1 MKNVLIAALVLSL
14 SGSYVAA
21 QNKPVWQLKMDPPN
35 CQTTF
40 TIPFTTPKGDRV
52 LSADTRKSTNEWN
65 SCLVI
70 PAGLLKAGKEYTIA
84 IDYEV
89 VDRAGPDNYFYVF
102 VRCDRLGVGSDQW
115 QRWNDD
121 PGTVGSAKLRV
132 SAPKASDFYIV
143 LGIHRQAAIWI
154 KNMRVS
160 EGNGWNTLPLTG
172 AIGIPPPVKPAG
184 AQEFKVDPPENKTGP
199 VLNLADFGAVA
210 DGNAPPAAGPD
221 RNLAAFKTALKRCRE
236 VKASKLIVPKG
247 VYRITSGQTIVFDS
261 LQDFVFDGGGSTF
274 LFHLI
279 KGGHGMLINHC
290 HRVVMSHFNIDWD
303 WLIDPLASVGRVTKV
318 DNKGAFF
325 EMHFEGKA
333 PLDPKRWPTM
343 NPLDEKLR
351 VPGAGQ
357 EFGNFGPKKIDRL
370 DEQTVRVWT
379 TWQVPA
385 RAGQLYLLR
394 HYVYDKMAVILG
406 NNTHLSLQYVNI
418 YSFPG
423 EGFVGGN
430 DMDHVELLHC
440 NITFPPG
447 ERRPITTTADGFHI
461 DESQGFIRL
470 DGCDFGYMGD
480 DCVNI
485 HDNVHSGI
493 MRIDAHTLLAV
504 SLVPWRCPFNSGD
517 PVEIRN
523 ADYSPMGFTG
533 KLKSVT
539 PDYKKNTVTLVF
551 NEALPAHIASA
562 AILFNL
568 RFGSHNV
575 IIRNCYFHENRARGV
590 LCNTADWLVEGNRFY
605 HNQHS
610 AMLLIADVGSSWSE
624 GFGARNVVVRNNFFD
639 SSNCIGAGD
648 GAVIAIGASC
658 NGSPV
663 YYPFLTDF
671 VFEGN
676 IFQEMTG
683 PAIEASAFRDFVF
696 RGNRIVNKDK
706 APTIEEMRGAIKVEH
721 GSGLWIYDNDWVT
734 GKGIDAPGLF
744 ADPGTAQRVFSAGNR
759 VHVSAH

>member
-1 MKNVLIAALVLSL
+1 MKKIQTAALAFLLSM
-14 SGSYVAA
+14 SYAAA
-21 QNKPVWQLKMDPPN
+21 QNTPVWQLRMNPPN
-35 CQTTF
+35 CQTTL
-40 TIPFTTPKGDRV
+40 TIPFTTPRGDRV
-52 LSADTRKSTNEWN
+52 LSADTRKSKDEWN

-70 PAGLLKAGKEYTIA
+70 PAGLLKAGKEYTIT

-89 VDRAGPDNYFYVF
+89 VDRSGPDNYFYVF
-102 VRCDRLGVGSDQW
+102 VRCDRLGIGADQW

-121 PGTVGSAKLRV
+121 PGTVDTAKLRV
-132 SAPKASDFYIV
+132 AALKTSDFYIV
-143 LGIHRQAAIWI
+143 LGIHRQAAIRI

-160 EGNGWNTLPLTG
+160 QGNGWNTVPLTG
-172 AIGIPPPVKPAG
+172 ANASPAPVAPSG

-221 RNLAAFKTALKRCRE
+221 KNLAAFKAALKRCRE

-303 WLIDPLASVGRVTKV
+303 WTIDPLASVGRVTKV
-318 DNKGAFF
+318 DGKGAFF

-357 EFGNFGPKKIDRL
+357 EFGNFGPKKIDKL
-370 DEQTVRVWT
+370 DDQTVRVWT
-379 TWQVPA
+379 TWPVPA
-385 RAGQLYLLR
+385 KAGQLYLLR
-394 HYVYDKMAVILG
+394 HYVYEKMAVILG
-406 NNTHLSLQYVNI
+406 NNTHLSLQNVNI

-440 NITFPPG
+440 SITFPPG

-461 DESQGFIRL
+461 DESQGYIRL
-470 DGCDFGYMGD
+470 EGCDFGYMGD

-485 HDNVHSGI
+485 HDNVHSGVVR
-493 MRIDAHTLLAV
+493 MDAHTLLAV
-504 SLVPWRCPFNSGD
+504 NLVPWRCPFTPGD
-517 PVEIRN
+517 PVEMRN
-523 ADYSPMGFTG
+523 ADYSPAGFTG
-533 KLKSVT
+533 RLKSVT
-539 PDYKKNTVTLVF
+539 PDYKNSTVTLVF
-551 NEALPAHIASA
+551 NETLPGHIASG
-562 AILFNL
+562 AILFNH
-568 RFGSHNV
+568 RYGSHNV

-590 LCNTADWLVEGNRFY
+590 LCNTADWLVEGNHFY

-610 AMLLIADVGSSWSE
+610 AMLLISDVGSSWSE
-624 GFGARNVVVRNNFFD
+624 GFGAKNVIIRNNLFD

-648 GAVIAIGASC
+648 GAVVAIGATC

-663 YYPFLTDF
+663 YYPFLTGF
-671 VFEGN
+671 LFEGN
-676 IFQEMTG
+676 TFQEMTG
-683 PAIEASAFRDFVF
+683 PVLEGSAFQDLVF
-696 RGNRIVNKDK
+696 RNNKIMDMEK
-706 APTIEEMRGAIKVEH
+706 APTVEKIRGAIKVEH
-721 GSGLWIYDNDWVT
+721 GNGVWVYDNRWIT

-744 ADPGTAQRVFSAGNR
+744 VDPGTVQRVFSGGNQ
-759 VHVSAH
+759 VQ

>member
-1 MKNVLIAALVLSL
+1 MKNVPAAALAFLLSV
-14 SGSYVAA
+14 SYAAA
-21 QNKPVWQLKMDPPN
+21 QNMPVWQLSMDPPN

-65 SCLVI
+65 SCLII

-89 VDRAGPDNYFYVF
+89 VDRSGPDNYFYVF
-102 VRCDRLGVGSDQW
+102 VRCDRLGTGVDQW
-115 QRWNDD
+115 QRWNDNSGAV
-121 PGTVGSAKLRV
+121 GTTKLRV
-132 SAPKASDFYIV
+132 SALQTSDFYFV
-143 LGIHRQAAIWI
+143 LGIHRQAAIRI
-154 KNMRVS
+154 RNMRVS
-160 EGNGWNTLPLTG
+160 QGNGWTMVPLTG
-172 AIGIPPPVKPAG
+172 ANGNPVPLRPSG
-184 AQEFKVDPPENKTGP
+184 AQEFKVDPPENTTGI
-199 VLNLADFGAVA
+199 VLNLVDFGAVA

-221 RNLAAFKTALKRCRE
+221 RNLAAFKAALKRCRE

-290 HRVVMSHFNIDWD
+290 HRVVMSRFNIDWD
-303 WLIDPLASVGRVTKV
+303 WSIDPLASIGRVTKV
-318 DNKGAFF
+318 DGKGAFF

-357 EFGNFGPKKIDRL
+357 EFGNFGPKKIDKL

-379 TWQVPA
+379 TWPVPA
-385 RAGQLYLLR
+385 KAGQLYLLR
-394 HYVYDKMAVILG
+394 HYIYDKMAVILG
-406 NNTHLSLQYVNI
+406 NNTHLSLQNVNI

-423 EGFVGGN
+423 EGFVGGS

-447 ERRPITTTADGFHI
+447 ERRSITTTADGFHI

-470 DGCDFGYMGD
+470 ESCDFGYMGD

-485 HDNVHSGI
+485 HDNVHLGI
-493 MRIDAHTLLAV
+493 VRIDAHTLLAV
-504 SLVPWRCPFNSGD
+504 NLVPWRCPFAPGD

-523 ADYSPMGFTG
+523 TDYSPTGFTG
-533 KLKSVT
+533 RLTSVT

-551 NEALPAHIASA
+551 SEPLPAHIVSE
-562 AILFNL
+562 AILFNH
-568 RFGSHNV
+568 RYGSHNV

-590 LCNTADWLVEGNRFY
+590 LCNTADWLVEGNHFY

-624 GFGARNVVVRNNFFD
+624 GFGARNVVIRNNLFD

-648 GAVIAIGASC
+648 GAAIAIGATC
-658 NGSPV
+658 NGSPT

-671 VFEGN
+671 LFEGN
-676 IFQEMTG
+676 VFREVTG
-683 PAIEASAFRDFVF
+683 PVIEASAFQDLVF
-696 RGNRIVNKDK
+696 RGNRIINIEKG
-706 APTIEEMRGAIKVEH
+706 PTIEKIRGAIKLEH
-721 GSGLWIYDNDWVT
+721 GNGVWIYDNDWKT
-734 GKGIDAPGLF
+734 QKGIDAPGLF
-744 ADPGTAQRVFSAGNR
+744 ADPGTVQRVFVGGNR
-759 VHVSAH
+759 VQ

>member
-1 MKNVLIAALVLSL
+1 MKNVPTAALAFLLSL
-14 SGSYVAA
+14 SHAAA
-21 QNKPVWQLKMDPPN
+21 QNMPVWQLRMDPPN

-65 SCLVI
+65 SCLII

-89 VDRAGPDNYFYVF
+89 VDRSGPDNYFYVF
-102 VRCDRLGVGSDQW
+102 VRCDRLGIGADQW
-115 QRWNDD
+115 QSWNDD
-121 PGTVGSAKLRV
+121 PGTVGTAKLRV
-132 SAPKASDFYIV
+132 SALKTSDFYIV
-143 LGIHRQAAIWI
+143 LGIHRQAAIRI
-154 KNMRVS
+154 RNMRVS
-160 EGNGWNTLPLTG
+160 EGNGWNSVPLTG
-172 AIGIPPPVKPAG
+172 ANGSMAPVTPSG
-184 AQEFKVDPPENKTGP
+184 AQDFKVDPPENTTGP

-221 RNLAAFKTALKRCRE
+221 RNLAAFKAALKRCRE

-279 KGGHGMLINHC
+279 GGGHGMLINHC
-290 HRVVMSHFNIDWD
+290 HRVVMSRFNIDWD
-303 WLIDPLASVGRVTKV
+303 WSIDPLASVGRVTKV
-318 DNKGAFF
+318 DGKGAFF

-357 EFGNFGPKKIDRL
+357 EFGNFGPKKIDKL
-370 DEQTVRVWT
+370 DDQTVRVWT
-379 TWQVPA
+379 TWPVPA
-385 RAGQLYLLR
+385 KAGQLYLLR

-406 NNTHLSLQYVNI
+406 NNTHLSLQNVNI

-440 NITFPPG
+440 SITFPPG

-470 DGCDFGYMGD
+470 EGCDFGYMGD

-493 MRIDAHTLLAV
+493 VRIDAHTLLAV
-504 SLVPWRCPFNSGD
+504 NLVPWRCPFTSGD

-523 ADYSPMGFTG
+523 RDYSPTGFTG
-533 KLKSVT
+533 RLRSVT

-551 NEALPAHIASA
+551 SEPLPAHIMSD
-562 AILFNL
+562 AILFNH
-568 RFGSHNV
+568 RYGSHNV

-590 LCNTADWLVEGNRFY
+590 LCNTADWLVEGNHFY

-610 AMLLIADVGSSWSE
+610 AMLLIVDVGSSWSE
-624 GFGARNVVVRNNFFD
+624 GFGARNVVIRNNHFD
-639 SSNCIGAGD
+639 SANCIGAGD
-648 GAVIAIGASC
+648 GAVVGIGATC
-658 NGSPV
+658 NGSPS

-671 VFEGN
+671 LFEGN

-683 PAIEASAFRDFVF
+683 PVIEASAFQGLVF
-696 RGNRIVNKDK
+696 RGNRIVDMEK
-706 APTIEEMRGAIKVEH
+706 APTIEKMRGAIKVEH
-721 GSGLWIYDNDWVT
+721 GNGVWIYDNDWMT
-734 GKGIDAPGLF
+734 GKGIDAPSLF
-744 ADPGTAQRVFSAGNR
+744 ADPGTVQRIFSGGNR
-759 VHVSAH
+759 VQ